1 MQTEIQGSETHE
13 IPINLIDPDP
23 SQPRQT
29 FVERTIEELAES
41 ISHNTLVQPLLVRE
55 HPETPGRFMLIW
67 GERRLRAHQLL
78 QERDPERWTTVRCGV
93 LKDGA
98 VDVLTLQLLENLQ
111 REDLNSVDEA
121 KVLRRLR
128 DERHMTIEGIH
139 QLTGRAVDTITSR
152 LKLLEL
158 PEEIQAMVREGRL
171 PTAEAL
177 RLAQFRTRK
186 GQLVKLA
193 YALVHGERPLEL
205 VEAGLGRGHVS
216 YRDQIRASKTPG
228 TPADYLR
235 RLIFFES
242 HARAGIRAMK
252 ALMALPPEERDPVW
266 QPLHSRSIKYLSQLF
281 EDLIR
286 TATAFSGAMGTWGG
300 KAEPIPTRPQLPV
313 SPIRPETVIPPP
325 AVRRTSADQSTF
337 RAVER
342 RAFPELERPPL
353 PAPVVVE
360 SPRHTEA
367 VPPRTPSGDGN
378 GSGQVAQ
385 QSVPVPQRREREP
398 LAIAGGP
405 KSGTPFSQEPAGL
418 TKRYLLVLRLMVA
431 NPKRHQ
437 QRVNLSKS
445 RLTATTAFSR
455 DVIEGVALG
464 ALRLV
469 WRCWDEDL
477 KFYLGPTRELLDL
490 VAQMKTEFGS
500 AFSEAMNAIWQE
512 DQSPDPI
519 DLAKL

>member
-1 MQTEIQGSETHE
+1 MQTGIQGSETRE

-29 FVERTIEELAES
+29 FVEETIEELAES
-41 ISHNTLVQPLLVRE
+41 IRHNTLIQPLLVRE
-55 HPETPGRFMLIW
+55 HPEIPGRFMLIW

-78 QERDPERWTTVRCGV
+78 QERDSEQWKTVRCGV
-93 LKDGA
+93 VKDGA

-111 REDLNSVDEA
+111 REDLNPVDEA
-121 KVLRRLR
+121 GVFRRLR
-128 DERHMTIEGIH
+128 GERGMTIEGIH
-139 QLTGRAVDTITSR
+139 QLTGRAVQTIIDH

-158 PEEIQAMVREGRL
+158 PEEIQAMVREDRL

-252 ALMALPPEERDPVW
+252 ALMALSPEERDLVW
-266 QPLHSRSIKYLSQLF
+266 EPLHSRSRTYLAQLF
-281 EDLIR
+281 QDLIQ
-286 TATAFSGAMGTWGG
+286 TATAFSGAMRTWGG

-313 SPIRPETVIPPP
+313 PPVRLETVVLPP
-325 AVRRTSADQSTF
+325 AVSRIPADQSTF

-342 RAFPELERPPL
+342 RVFPGPERPPL
-353 PAPVVVE
+353 PVPVVVE
-360 SPRHTEA
+360 FPRHTEA
-367 VPPRTPSGDGN
+367 VPPRIPPGDGD
-378 GSGQVAQ
+378 GSKTNL
-385 QSVPVPQRREREP
+385 PDTPPPQRREREP
-398 LAIAGGP
+398 FVIAGGP
-405 KSGTPFSQEPAGL
+405 KSGTPFSREPVGL
-418 TKRYLLVLRLMVA
+418 IRRYLLVLRLMVV

-437 QRVNLSKS
+437 QRVNLSKL
-445 RLTATTAFSR
+445 RLVQTTAFSR
-455 DVIEGVALG
+455 DAIEGVALG

-477 KFYLGPTRELLDL
+477 KLYRGPARDLLDI
-490 VAQMKTEFGS
+490 VSQMKVDFGET
-500 AFSEAMNAIWQE
+500 FPKAMNAIWQE
-512 DQSPDPI
+512 DQSPDPV
-519 DLAKL
+519 DLNKL